1 MKILCIVTEN
11 GLAPKYD
18 SDREEFRSLKRNTD
32 VLVEVGQK
40 RSYEFHKKFFA
51 LLKLTYDNFPE
62 WLEDSLNVHS
72 VEDLRTRLKVDL
84 GLYEVSHYG
93 NQSVIIPKSIA
104 FDKMDET
111 EFEKFYRSSVN
122 HILKNYLKGVN
133 NEQIEEEIWKFL

>member
-11 GLAPKYD
+11 GLVPKYD
-18 SDREEFRSLKRNTD
+18 SDREEFRNLKRNTD

-40 RSYEFHKKFFA
+40 RNYEFHKKFFA

-111 EFEKFYRSSVN
+111 EFDKFYRSSVN

>member
-11 GLAPKYD
+11 GLVPKYY

-40 RSYEFHKKFFA
+40 RNYEFHKKFFA

>member
-40 RSYEFHKKFFA
+40 RNYEFHKKFFA

>member
-1 MKILCIVTEN
+1 MKILCVVTEN

-18 SDREEFRSLKRNTD
+18 SDREEFSRLKRNTD

-40 RSYEFHKKFFA
+40 RNYEFHKKFFA

-62 WLEDSLNVHS
+62 WMEDNLNVHS
-72 VEDLRTRLKVDL
+72 VEDLRTRLKIDL
-84 GLYEVSHYG
+84 VLYEVSHYG

-111 EFEKFYRSSVN
+111 EFEKFYKMSVN
-122 HILKNYLKGVN
+122 HILKNYLKGVT

>member
-1 MKILCIVTEN
+1 MKILCVVTEN
-11 GLAPKYD
+11 GLVPKYD
-18 SDREEFRSLKRNTD
+18 SDREEFSRLKRNTD

-40 RSYEFHKKFFA
+40 RNYEFHKKFFA

-62 WLEDSLNVHS
+62 WMEDNLNVHS
-72 VEDLRTRLKVDL
+72 VEDLRTRLKIGL

-111 EFEKFYRSSVN
+111 EFEKFYKMSVN
-122 HILKNYLKGVN
+122 HILKNYLKGVT

>member
-11 GLAPKYD
+11 GLVPKYD
-18 SDREEFRSLKRNTD
+18 SDREEFRNLKRNTD

-40 RSYEFHKKFFA
+40 RNYEFHKKFFA

>member
-1 MKILCIVTEN
+1 MKILCVVTDT

-18 SDREEFRSLKRNTD
+18 SDREEFKKLKRNSE
-32 VLVEVGQK
+32 VVVEIKKG
-40 RSYEFHKKFFA
+40 RNIEFHKKYFA

-62 WLEDSLNVHS
+62 WLEDTLNVHS
-72 VEDLRTRLKVDL
+72 IEDLRTRIKIDL

-93 NQSVIIPKSIA
+93 NQSIIIPKSIA

-111 EFEKFYRSSVN
+111 EFEKFYNMSVN
-122 HILKNYLKGVN
+122 HILKNYLKGVT